1 MKKTTDF
8 THGVN
13 FLSPGSIADFAVI
26 PVWGGHQRTGNRKY
40 RWDGMRRGSRQM
52 VLWQYTI
59 AGCGMLNIDGSNIPV
74 RRGEAFLVQVPGKH
88 CYYLPEAPGS
98 WEFLYFGFSGSEAWR
113 LAGKL
118 REQYGSV
125 SAAFAPSDGIETAW
139 ELLRS
144 MENPLTPPGML
155 SALAY
160 RLLMTMFTPA
170 ADTGNSNQLLLEKIH
185 RYIIAHI
192 TEPVTLDDLAAFAG
206 YSRSHFCKIFRQF
219 CCGSVHEYIL
229 RVKMEM
235 ALLKLQSENISVKE
249 TAAVCGFAD
258 CSYFCKVF
266 RKFHGSSPANFLKRR
281 KI

>member
-1 MKKTTDF
+1 MKKTTAF

-13 FLSPGSIADFAVI
+13 FLSPESIEDFAVI
-26 PVWGGHQRTGNRKY
+26 PVGGGHQCTGNLKY
-40 RWDGMRRGSRQM
+40 RWDGMRRGSRKM
-52 VLWQYTI
+52 VLWQHTL

-74 RRGEAFLVQVPGKH
+74 RPGEAFLVQVPEKH
-88 CYYLPEAPGS
+88 CYYLPEVPGN
-98 WEFLYFGFSGSEAWR
+98 WEFLYFGFSGAEAWR
-113 LAGKL
+113 LAEKL
-118 REQYGSV
+118 RQRYGSV
-125 SAAFAPSDGIETAW
+125 STAFAPPDGIETAW

-160 RLLMTMFTPA
+160 RLLMTMFTPT
-170 ADTGNSNQLLLEKIH
+170 ADAGNSNQQLLEKIH

-192 TEPVTLDDLAAFAG
+192 TEPVTLDDLAEFAG
-206 YSRSHFCKIFRQF
+206 YSRSHFCKIFRESCF
-219 CCGSVHEYIL
+219 CRAHEYIL
-229 RVKMEM
+229 KVKMEM

-249 TAAVCGFAD
+249 TAAACGFAD

-266 RKFHGSSPANFLKRR
+266 RKFHGTSPANFLKRR